1 MVRNKYAEKRAKRMR
16 RKNLCVVAIVILVL
30 CCTVYYKKVDLD
42 GKNVEYQKRV
52 EELEKQKKKQEQRA
66 AEIDDYKVYVQT
78 KKYIEEEART
88 KLGLVYPDEIIFE
101 AED

>member
-1 MVRNKYAEKRAKRMR
+1 MR
-16 RKNLCVVAIVILVL
+16 RKNLCVVAIVVLVL

-42 GKNVEYQKRV
+42 AKNMEYQKRI

-66 AEIDDYKVYVQT
+66 DEIDDYKVYVQT